1 MLDANDHR
9 QIAQRMDLL
18 HFQDEAPGMVFW
30 HPDGFELYRL
40 LEDAARRRMQADGYE
55 EVRSPQLLRNPIWK
69 ASGHLDHFVDNMFV
83 VAEQGREAALK
94 PVSCPG
100 HVQIAQ
106 QMLESYRDLP
116 LRLGEF
122 GLVHRNER
130 SGSLHG
136 FFRLRQFSQDDGH
149 IFCEPDDVID
159 EVARFCA
166 GLAEFYEGFGISEYE
181 VALSLRPDDRF
192 GDDARW
198 DRAEAALA
206 EGLRRASL
214 DYEEHAGEG
223 AFYGPKIEFL
233 LPDHAGRLWQCG
245 TIQLDFFMPE
255 RFDLSYAGPD
265 DEPRRPAMLHRA
277 LYGSLERFMG
287 LLLEHHDGRLPAWL
301 APVQAHVLPIA
312 EAHLDY
318 AREVADAL
326 RNQGVR
332 VRVMRPDESVGRRIA
347 QAHDRGV
354 PWMLIVGDRE
364 VADQSVSIRD
374 ADGQRSSL
382 RDGALVELCQAAKPP
397 A

>member
-9 QIAQRMDLL
+9 QIAQRMKLL

-30 HPDGFELYRL
+30 HPAGFELYRQ
-40 LEDAARRRMQADGYE
+40 LESAARRRMAADGYQ
-55 EVRSPQLLRNPIWK
+55 EVRSPQLLRHPIWK

-83 VAEQGREAALK
+83 VEEQGREAALK

-106 QMLESYRDLP
+106 HMLESYRDLP

-149 IFCEPDDVID
+149 IFCKPEDVVD
-159 EVARFCA
+159 EVAHFCA
-166 GLAEFYEGFGISEYE
+166 SLAEFYAVFELDQYE

-198 DRAEAALA
+198 DRAEKALA
-206 EGLRRASL
+206 EGLRRAGL
-214 DYEEHAGEG
+214 DFEEHAGEG

-255 RFDLSYAGPD
+255 RFDLSYADHD

-287 LLLEHHDGRLPAWL
+287 LLLEHHEGRLPAWL

-312 EAHLDY
+312 EKHEGY
-318 AREVADAL
+318 AGQVASALEV
-326 RNQGVR
+326 RGVR
-332 VRVMRPDESVGRRIA
+332 VRVVASDESLGRRIA
-347 QAHDRGV
+347 RAHREGL
-354 PWMLIVGDRE
+354 PWSLILGDRE
-364 VADQSVSIRD
+364 AGDRAVSIRGP
-374 ADGQRSSL
+374 DGQRSL
-382 RDGALVELCQAAKPP
+382 PFDEAVEELAHAAKPP
-397 A
+397 V